1 MEAVGAP
8 VASVKRWE
16 TGDIGNPH
24 VVCEVDDPDE
34 IDLALA
40 GPAIEAHFDD
50 GANVHFVSVS
60 GTDEI
65 SLRAGSEVPAS
76 PTPAAP
82 APPSRPTSSIAGVW
96 SIAR

>member
-1 MEAVGAP
+1 M
-8 VASVKRWE
+8 KRWE

-60 GTDEI
+60 APTR
-65 SLRAGSEVPAS
+65 SPFASGSEVPAS

-82 APPSRPTSSIAGVW
+82 VPPSRPTSSIAGVW